1 MTNCKKFIGAIVCI
15 FILLPTLGMANEAA
29 SLKKKIIFDQK
40 KLLVMQNMEFS
51 ADEVKFF
58 WPIYEDLQEELFAA
72 NQRVA
77 KLVLAYASAYQ
88 ALTDEQ
94 AKIIVDEFLD
104 VKKARLN
111 ILEKYMAKLA
121 KGLPAKKVFRYLR
134 VENKLVVMAE
144 YEISKQVPLA
154 Q

>member
-1 MTNCKKFIGAIVCI
+1 MINCKKLIGAIVCI

-51 ADEVKFF
+51 ADEGKFF
-58 WPIYEDLQEELFAA
+58 WPIHEDMQEELFAA
-72 NQRVA
+72 NQRIA
-77 KLVLAYASAYQ
+77 KLVVAYASAYQ
-88 ALTDEQ
+88 TLTDEQ
-94 AKIIVDEFLD
+94 AKIIVDEFFD

-111 ILEKYMAKLA
+111 ILEKYMEKFA
-121 KGLPAKKVFRYLR
+121 KGLPAKKVFRYLQ
-134 VENKLVVMAE
+134 VENKLGVMAE
-144 YEISKQVPLA
+144 YEIAKQVPLA